1 MTADVTKTPFSI
13 DYTGRDY
20 YVLREQLIARVKDR
34 VPDWTGNSSS
44 DFGLALIESFAYM
57 GDLLN
62 YYIDRVANESYILT
76 ATQRDTLLN
85 LSKMYG
91 YSPANYTSAIVDI
104 DFTNNNGYKKRT
116 GAQIIESGVINGV
129 TIKNIA
135 KIIVPN
141 DHPFTV
147 DGPYDTII
155 VEGLTPKVPGVV
167 GGVEVDYAAT
177 VYSGTFKVIET
188 GYENIGLNV
197 VWYRPSATITS
208 IVPNG
213 AEATVTYTGSLTAEV
228 GQKVVIS
235 GVTSTGDGYNGNWYI
250 KSVTPGEG
258 STLSSFV
265 FNSEAIPAKITRV
278 IGNGTTVT
286 YSTFDHVT
294 TNLNGY
300 KTPSWNNFIVGQ
312 KVKVT
317 GVVSSVNTGGTANTG
332 YNVNTASVVAVT
344 DISAFVTNVA
354 TQVGSNDV
362 TFTASQEFT
371 TGQIISIRNIKSTS
385 NLEGTRGVGY
395 NVSNAVVT
403 ATSTETA
410 TISNVV
416 GNGTGLVTFT
426 TTSSHGF
433 LKDQYVTIS
442 DVVSTDTVEGVLV
455 DTSVYNMSSAKI
467 KSVPNS
473 TSFTIEAFWSDTF
486 KTGGT
491 ATLHKFTISQS
502 GLTADP
508 PVTTGIIGGA
518 FCRQFTINKTT
529 TETYTSG
536 GSAVVLIGGTPT
548 LTNAEVAYAELPAI
562 PDTSGFVRNVG
573 TTTVPAGSQI
583 STQVNSGEGVRT
595 VVFSTLNDI
604 NVPFGGISVA
614 MVKQGEQV
622 STRAENR
629 KNTSI
634 LGYDIDGEVIGIASS
649 NNTAN
654 QSFPLK
660 ESIVDNNSI
669 KVFVD
674 RGVAYEEWTKV
685 SHIMDYGPSDTVFE
699 VNVSSTNQINV
710 VFGDGISGEIPPP
723 EATIKAQYLAG
734 GGLIGNVESDT
745 LTTWGKINET
755 DENSIAIRNIA
766 VTNQLA
772 ATGGGDPESNDSIRY
787 NAPRALRT
795 LNRAVTLRDFEDL
808 SLSVERVAKAHAV
821 ATNRG
826 SVTVFIAPFDDGTD
840 EKPGYTGSELN
851 TTWEY
856 IKSGVEDFLSDK
868 RQIGTNVTV
877 SPPIYTYLETSIS
890 FTPLPQYSSSV
901 VQNNIKKMI
910 VNEFG
915 YENMQFNDAIT
926 PEELEFKL
934 RQVEG
939 VQNAKAISLH
949 ISGGEGRNTVIGEVN
964 EIFLFAEGGITLIP
978 ASTDATLTAFTITP
992 YVNTTPT
999 GSAIWA
1005 PVFKSNL
1012 LSYRVTVPQA
1022 TTKIVVVAQPNDTNN
1037 NDNSG
1042 VAEVTI
1048 NGKAV
1053 GTTPWSIEIPTPD
1066 TTIAARKEVV
1076 ITVTAADGATVNT
1089 YKATVVKV

>member
-104 DFTNNNGYKKRT
+104 DFTNNNGYKRGT

-129 TIKNIA
+129 TINNIA

-147 DGPYDTII
+147 DGTYNTII
-155 VEGLTPKVPGVV
+155 VEGLTPNVSGSI
-167 GGVEVDYAAT
+167 GGVPIDYAAT
-177 VYSGTFKVIET
+177 VYSGTFKVIEI

-197 VWYRPSATITS
+197 VWYRPSATIS
-208 IVPNG
+208 NIVVSG
-213 AEATVTYTGSLTAEV
+213 TEATVTYAGSLTAEV
-228 GQKVVIS
+228 GQKILIS
-235 GVTSTGDGYNGNWYI
+235 GVTSTGDGFNGNWYI
-250 KSVTPGEG
+250 KSVTPGED
-258 STLSSFV
+258 STASSFV
-265 FNSEAIPAKITRV
+265 FDSAANPAKITKV
-278 IGNGTTVT
+278 IGNGTTAT

-294 TNLNGY
+294 TELYGY
-300 KTPSWNNFIVGQ
+300 TTPSWHKFIAGQ
-312 KVKVT
+312 KVAIT
-317 GVVSSVNTGGTANTG
+317 GVISSTNTGGTANTG
-332 YNVNTASVVAVT
+332 YNVNSATIASVTDITAAVT
-344 DISAFVTNVA
+344 DVLVA
-354 TQVGSNDV
+354 SSNV
-362 TFTASQEFT
+362 TFTTSKQFT
-371 TGQIISIRNIKSTS
+371 TGQIISIRNIKSST
-385 NLEGTRGVGY
+385 NLEGTRGSGF
-395 NVSNAVVT
+395 NVSDAVVT
-403 ATSTETA
+403 GTSTLTA

-416 GNGTGLVTFT
+416 GNTSGTGVVTFT
-426 TTSSHGF
+426 TSSSHGF
-433 LKDQYVTIS
+433 LKDQFITLS
-442 DVVSTDTVEGVLV
+442 DIVSTNTVDGVLV
-455 DTSVYNMSSAKI
+455 DTSVYNISSAQI

-473 TSFTIEAFWSDTF
+473 TSFTIQAYWTDTF

-502 GLTADP
+502 GLTAESA
-508 PVTTGIIGGA
+508 TSTGIIGGA
-518 FCRQFTINKTT
+518 FCRQFTVTKNT

-536 GSAVVLIGGTPT
+536 GSAVALIGGTPT
-548 LTNAEVAYAELPAI
+548 LTNAEITYAELPAI
-562 PDTSGFVRNVG
+562 VDTGGFVRNVG
-573 TTTVPAGSQI
+573 TTVVPAGSQI
-583 STQVNSGEGVRT
+583 STQVTSGDGVKT
-595 VVFSTLNDI
+595 VVFSTLNDVS
-604 NVPFGGISVA
+604 VPFGGVSVA

-622 STRAENR
+622 STRAENQ

-634 LGYDIDGEVIGIASS
+634 LGYDIDGEVIGTASS

-660 ESIVDNNSI
+660 ESIVDSSSI
-669 KVFVD
+669 RVFVD
-674 RGVAYEEWTKV
+674 RGVAFEEWTKV

-699 VNVSSTNQINV
+699 INVSSTNQISV

-723 EATIKAQYLAG
+723 EATIKAQYIAG
-734 GGLIGNVESDT
+734 GGLIGNVEGET
-745 LTTWGKINET
+745 LTTWGKITATDEDET
-755 DENSIAIRNIA
+755 DIRNIS

-826 SVTVFIAPFDDGTD
+826 SVTVFIAPFDDGTSD
-840 EKPGYTGSELN
+840 RPGYFGTELN

-877 SPPIYTYLETSIS
+877 SPPVYTYLETNIS

-901 VQNNIKKMI
+901 VQTNIKKMI
-910 VNEFG
+910 VTEFG
-915 YENMQFNDAIT
+915 YENMQFNDVIT

-939 VQNAKAISLH
+939 VQNAKVLSLH
-949 ISGGEGRNTVIGEVN
+949 VSGGEGRNTVIGEVN
-964 EIFLFAEGGITLIP
+964 EIFVFNEGDIGLVP
-978 ASTDATLTAFTITP
+978 ASTDSVLKTFTITP
-992 YVNTTPT
+992 NT
-999 GSAIWA
+999 GSSTWT

-1012 LSYRVTVPQA
+1012 LNYRVTVPQA
-1022 TTKIVVVAQPNDTNN
+1022 ATSIAIVTEANDT
-1037 NDNSG
+1037 DNTDSSG
-1042 VAEVTI
+1042 VASVTV
-1048 NGKAV
+1048 NGKSV
-1053 GTTPWSIEIPTPD
+1053 GAASNTFTISGLD
-1066 TTIAARKEVV
+1066 TTVGARTEVV
-1076 ITVTAADGATVNT
+1076 ITVTAADGATVST

>member
-129 TIKNIA
+129 TINNIA

-155 VEGLTPKVPGVV
+155 VEGLTPNVSGSI
-167 GGVEVDYAAT
+167 GGVPIDYAAT
-177 VYSGTFKVIET
+177 VYNGTFKVIET

-197 VWYRPSATITS
+197 VWYRPSATIS
-208 IVPNG
+208 NIVVSG
-213 AEATVTYTGSLTAEV
+213 TEATVTYAGSLTAEV
-228 GQKVVIS
+228 GQKILIS
-235 GVTSTGDGYNGNWYI
+235 GVTSTGDGFNGNWYI
-250 KSVTPGEG
+250 KSVTPGED
-258 STLSSFV
+258 STASSFV
-265 FNSEAIPAKITRV
+265 FDSAANPAKITKV
-278 IGNGTTVT
+278 IGNGTTAT

-294 TNLNGY
+294 TELYGY
-300 KTPSWNNFIVGQ
+300 TTPSWHKFIAGQ
-312 KVKVT
+312 KVAIT
-317 GVVSSVNTGGTANTG
+317 GVISSTNTGGTANTG
-332 YNVNTASVVAVT
+332 YNVNSATIASVTDITAAVT
-344 DISAFVTNVA
+344 DVLVA
-354 TQVGSNDV
+354 SSNV
-362 TFTASQEFT
+362 TFTTSKQFT
-371 TGQIISIRNIKSTS
+371 TGQIISIRNIKSST
-385 NLEGTRGVGY
+385 NLEGTRGSGF
-395 NVSNAVVT
+395 NVSDAVVT
-403 ATSTETA
+403 GTSTLTA

-416 GNGTGLVTFT
+416 GNTSGTGVVTFT
-426 TTSSHGF
+426 TSSPHGF
-433 LKDQYVTIS
+433 LKDQFITLS
-442 DVVSTDTVEGVLV
+442 DIVSTNTVDGVLV
-455 DTSVYNMSSAKI
+455 DTSVYNISSAQI

-473 TSFTIEAFWSDTF
+473 TSFTIEAYWTDTF

-502 GLTADP
+502 GLTAEN
-508 PVTTGIIGGA
+508 VTSTGIIGGA
-518 FCRQFTINKTT
+518 FCRQFTVTKNT

-536 GSAVVLIGGTPT
+536 GSAVALIGGTPT
-548 LTNAEVAYAELPAI
+548 LTNAEITYAELPAI
-562 PDTSGFVRNVG
+562 VDTGGFVRNVG
-573 TTTVPAGSQI
+573 TTIVPAGSQI
-583 STQVNSGEGVRT
+583 STQVTSGDGVKT
-595 VVFSTLNDI
+595 VVFSTLNDVS
-604 NVPFGGISVA
+604 VPFGGVSVA

-622 STRAENR
+622 STRAENQ

-634 LGYDIDGEVIGIASS
+634 LGYDIDGEVIGTASS

-660 ESIVDNNSI
+660 ESIVDSSSI
-669 KVFVD
+669 RVFVD
-674 RGVAYEEWTKV
+674 RGVAFEEWTKV

-699 VNVSSTNQINV
+699 ISVSSTNQISV

-723 EATIKAQYLAG
+723 EATIKAQYIAG
-734 GGLIGNVESDT
+734 GGLIGNVEGET
-745 LTTWGKINET
+745 LTTWGKITATDESET
-755 DENSIAIRNIA
+755 DIRNIS

-826 SVTVFIAPFDDGTD
+826 SVTVFIAPFDDGTSD
-840 EKPGYTGSELN
+840 RPGYFGTELN
-851 TTWEY
+851 TTWDY

-877 SPPIYTYLETSIS
+877 SPPVYTYLETNIS

-901 VQNNIKKMI
+901 VQTNIKKMI
-910 VNEFG
+910 VTEFG
-915 YENMQFNDAIT
+915 YENMQFNDVIT

-939 VQNAKAISLH
+939 VQNAKVLSLH
-949 ISGGEGRNTVIGEVN
+949 VLGGEGRNTVIGEVN
-964 EIFLFAEGGITLIP
+964 EIFVFNEGEIGLVP
-978 ASTDATLTAFTITP
+978 ASTDSVLKTFTITP
-992 YVNTTPT
+992 ND
-999 GSAIWA
+999 GSSIWA

-1012 LSYRVTVPQA
+1012 LNYRVTVPQA
-1022 TTKIVVVAQPNDTNN
+1022 ATEIAIVTEANDT
-1037 NDNSG
+1037 DNTDSSG
-1042 VAEVTI
+1042 VASVTV
-1048 NGKAV
+1048 NGKSV
-1053 GTTPWSIEIPTPD
+1053 GAASNTFTISGLD
-1066 TTIAARKEVV
+1066 TTVGARTEVV
-1076 ITVTAADGATVNT
+1076 ITVTAADGATVST